1 MQKSSSTQLTATRFT
16 LDCTAMIHSE
26 ALSRYYG
33 NVPAVRDLSFHVKRG
48 EVMGLLGPNGA
59 GKSTTMKMLTCYLP
73 PSSGTATIDGIPLD
87 DDSVTIRRKIGYL
100 PENAPSYSDMHVTSY
115 LQFTGRMH
123 RIPDA
128 TLKDRMTET
137 GRICGLPSVMHRR
150 ISELSKGFKQ
160 RVGLAAAMLHDPEC
174 LILDEPTTGLDPNQI
189 LEIRQLI
196 RELGKKKT
204 VLLSSHVLSEVEAVC
219 DRVMIIDKGQLVEL
233 GTASELASRIQDGS
247 RVEVVIKGDARALLK
262 ALEGQ
267 LPDVKSEVL
276 DVPGPDAADG
286 SRIMLRHTDGGTVLA
301 EAAFH
306 AAVECG
312 STILE
317 MRREQASLEDVFR
330 RLTRAC

>member
-1 MQKSSSTQLTATRFT
+1 
-16 LDCTAMIHSE
+16 MIHSE

-33 NVPAVRDLSFHVKRG
+33 NALAVRDLSFHVKRG

-73 PSSGTATIDGIPLD
+73 PSSGTATIDGISLD
-87 DDSVTIRRKIGYL
+87 EDSVTIRRKIGYL
-100 PENAPSYSDMHVTSY
+100 PENAPSYSDMYVTSY

-123 RIPDA
+123 CIPSA
-128 TLKDRMTET
+128 TLSDRMGEME
-137 GRICGLPSVMHRR
+137 RLCGLTSIMRRR

-196 RELGKKKT
+196 RKLGEEKT

-247 RVEVVIKGDARALLK
+247 RVEVVIKGDAQALLK
-262 ALEGQ
+262 ALAGQ
-267 LPDVKSEVL
+267 LPDVESEVL
-276 DVPGPDAADG
+276 DVPGPDVEGD
-286 SRIMLRHTDGGTVLA
+286 SRMILRHADGGTALA

-306 AAVECG
+306 AAVACG
-312 STILE
+312 CTILE
-317 MRREQASLEDVFR
+317 MRREQASLEDVFH
-330 RLTRAC
+330 RLTQDDVEQVTSARETGT

>member
-1 MQKSSSTQLTATRFT
+1 
-16 LDCTAMIHSE
+16 MIHSE

-33 NVPAVRDLSFHVKRG
+33 NVPAVQDLSFHVKRG

-137 GRICGLPSVMHRR
+137 GRICGLTSVMNRR

-247 RVEVVIKGDARALLK
+247 RVEVLIKGDARALIK
-262 ALEGQ
+262 ALAGQ

-276 DVPGPDAADG
+276 DMPGPDAVGG
-286 SRIMLRHTDGGTVLA
+286 SRITLRHADGGTVLA
-301 EAAFH
+301 EATFH

-330 RLTRAC
+330 RLTQETGA